1 MMTKNEFI
9 ADFERRHGRSRS
21 TRVGADLYAHLL
33 PSYTEEDIERAW
45 EEYTTKAEECEK
57 SYLAY
62 LKKRQEYFLKKRRKY
77 KTVKG

>member
-1 MMTKNEFI
+1 MTKAEFVCE
-9 ADFERRHGRSRS
+9 FERRHGRSRS
-21 TRVGADLYAHLL
+21 TRVEADLYTHLL

-62 LKKRQEYFLKKRRKY
+62 LKKRQERFLRNRRKY

>member
-1 MMTKNEFI
+1 MMTKAEFVSE
-9 ADFERRHGRSRS
+9 FERRHGRSRS
-21 TRVGADLYAHLL
+21 TRIGADLYTYLL

-45 EEYTTKAEECEK
+45 EEYTTSEK

-62 LKKRQEYFLKKRRKY
+62 LKKRQEYFLKNRRKY